1 MKVVIKGDRNTGKTC
16 LWNILQRKPFLT
28 EYLPTSDSQFTHI
41 NWEYKGMPIECPMC
55 CTHASRPP
63 ASYDTITV
71 EVWDVVDK
79 SAPTAPPCPS
89 RRRPSLRLT
98 SLQRSGRCRA

>member
-41 NWEYKGMPIECPMC
+41 NWEYKGTTIECS
-55 CTHASRPP
+55 AS
-63 ASYDTITV
+63 
-71 EVWDVVDK
+71 
-79 SAPTAPPCPS
+79 
-89 RRRPSLRLT
+89 
-98 SLQRSGRCRA
+98 